1 MVVSRRCGFD
11 AWHHCRGINGGAY
24 VIIKCF
30 GGGVIVPANVLCMSS
45 KVMYVCCM
53 QPHSGSGLAAVT
65 LHPLHRPLHGTS
77 SKGGDDAYMLIA
89 GEPRISVQAGEP
101 DPAAD

>member
-1 MVVSRRCGFD
+1 
-11 AWHHCRGINGGAY
+11 
-24 VIIKCF
+24 
-30 GGGVIVPANVLCMSS
+30 VIVHANVLCIEF
-45 KVMYVCCM
+45 KGDVCMYAAASLR
-53 QPHSGSGLAAVT
+53 QRLAAVT

-89 GEPRISVQAGEP
+89 GKPRISVQAGEP

>member
-1 MVVSRRCGFD
+1 
-11 AWHHCRGINGGAY
+11 
-24 VIIKCF
+24 
-30 GGGVIVPANVLCMSS
+30 
-45 KVMYVCCM
+45 MYEFKGDVRM
-53 QPHSGSGLAAVT
+53 LQPHSGSGLAAVT